1 MAVYLFLAPIGHTNI
16 IFSICNVVGDWTML
30 ILPCFPN
37 SNAFLV
43 CFYRVWRYQ
52 WHPVEIWQSQSGA
65 RDLQLGCY
73 SNLEGRNVACG
84 GWRHDASSR
93 GKERGPMERAFER
106 KGPRVSPMHSVQTE
120 SHRRDIE
127 VAQDVSTIRK
137 ASVWL
142 RIRVEGVPSPCI
154 VWMFHALSAT
164 FPRPLDQ
171 TALKPTIIFP
181 WSSLVAS
188 NFVKFNI
195 NPLTC
200 STQMEDRWN
209 WHKCYVCICLH
220 RHVPDDV
227 RLQFDLC

>member
-1 MAVYLFLAPIGHTNI
+1 MAVYVFLAPIGHTNI

-43 CFYRVWRYQ
+43 CFCRFYEGINGIQWKSGSPRAAAGTYSLDATQIWRAETWRVEDDDMTHLPEVKKEAPWK
-52 WHPVEIWQSQSGA
+52 
-65 RDLQLGCY
+65 
-73 SNLEGRNVACG
+73 GRLK
-84 GWRHDASSR
+84 
-93 GKERGPMERAFER
+93 GKVPG
-106 KGPRVSPMHSVQTE
+106 SPLHFVQTE

-164 FPRPLDQ
+164 FPRTLDQ

-188 NFVKFNI
+188 NFDKFNI
-195 NPLTC
+195 NPFTC
-200 STQMEDRWN
+200 STQKEDGWSDMFAF
-209 WHKCYVCICLH
+209 VCIGMHLMM
-220 RHVPDDV
+220 
-227 RLQFDLC
+227 